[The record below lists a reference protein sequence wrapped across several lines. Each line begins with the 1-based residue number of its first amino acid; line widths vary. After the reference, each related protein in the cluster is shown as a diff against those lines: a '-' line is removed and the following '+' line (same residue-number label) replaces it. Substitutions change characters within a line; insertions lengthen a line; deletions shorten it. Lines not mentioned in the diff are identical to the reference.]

1 MPEPVV
7 DTAAALER
15 ALSAPGWLLLGVLLH
30 LANQVAR
37 GRGWYA
43 ILCRTCVL
51 RRRDAITAWVA
62 GAAAGG
68 VTFAR
73 GGDAVRILRVARR
86 APDPSPSVL
95 TGTLVAES
103 AGELLTGAA
112 TLAIAVALGAGPY
125 LPGWALPAACAL
137 AALAA
142 AATLV
147 ARSVR
152 ARRERPARLAPA
164 SAAPL
169 TRRRRLLAVCARV
182 GRGCVALPPGA
193 YARRVLPW
201 QLVSRVCR

>member
-73 GGDAVRILRVARR
+73 GGDAVRILLLARR
-86 APDPSPSVL
+86 VPGASPSVL

-112 TLAIAVALGAGPY
+112 MLAVAVALGAGPH
-125 LPGWALPAACAL
+125 LPGWVLPAAGAL
-137 AALAA
+137 GVVAA
-142 AATLV
+142 AATVTVRGARIRRVRAAAASV
-147 ARSVR
+147 AGPAGASR
-152 ARRERPARLAPA
+152 ARRAVVDR
-164 SAAPL
+164 AAP
-169 TRRRRLLAVCARV
+169 V
-182 GRGCVALPPGA
+182 
-193 YARRVLPW
+193 
-201 QLVSRVCR
+201 